1 MTSGAP
7 NDIGRTAALSDGELL
22 ELLADLAEAP
32 DFASAGALLLE
43 QFARVAGASRGA
55 LLVVD
60 RPGRALHVA
69 VGQGLSAD
77 EERALVV
84 PLDQTG
90 HPLVVSATALEVVMC
105 RQGSARAIPLPFA
118 GAIAVPFPQP
128 VTRTSTTIPITRG
141 IPVGDR
147 YPTCETFTWTAG
159 DRRQRGGHAVFG
171 VVILEGMPCSEV
183 IERLAAAALLAGPV
197 LSRSFAADELR
208 RSAARLDSQ
217 RDLLLTIMNAL
228 PDPIIITDADN
239 KVVVSNRRA
248 ELLFSSHEADS
259 DGRQRA
265 VEINNLL
272 FSSFLSKAVLGGAAT
287 SAARELNLVD
297 PVEGADLLFEV
308 LSHPL
313 PKAIARE
320 GAFVTVLRDVTDLK
334 RASTELE
341 RQYQRARVT
350 EMEATRERDRLNLI
364 LNNVGEPILVT
375 DDQSKI
381 ILMNPQAEQLFELP
395 DGIQDRVLAQR
406 VRGNDTKFTTWIS
419 DFAISPIPF
428 RRERLMLAHPQGGG
442 ELPVEV
448 VAGKV
453 MNERGEPLA
462 IVSVL
467 HDLTKQVE
475 NERLY
480 LELKRFSA
488 ELEDRI
494 RLATA
499 DLEAQNLRLQWQA
512 NEIEKAYRLK
522 SEFLANMS
530 HELRTP
536 INALIGYTALM
547 LDRIY
552 GELTQKQEDGLTRIQ
567 ASAQHLLALIND
579 ILDLSRIEAGKMPT
593 HLESTSLELIV
604 TEVTAQVELQAR
616 RKGLELTW
624 EVADDVPVLYTD
636 RTKLK
641 QIVLNLLSN
650 AVKFTHAGSVSL
662 RAEVEESRVRIRVR
676 DTGIGISPEHLDVIF
691 EEFRQVDQSR
701 TREYGGTGLGLS
713 ITRKLIALLG
723 GEIGVESEVG
733 VGTTFTVLLPVRSEA
748 LSAEQQMVR
757 TMMGGAS

>member
-1 MTSGAP
+1 M
-7 NDIGRTAALSDGELL
+7 LSDAELL

-32 DFASAGALLLE
+32 DFVSAGSLLLE
-43 QFARVAGASRGA
+43 QLARAAGAARGA

-60 RPGRALHVA
+60 RSGHALKVA
-69 VGQGLSAD
+69 VSLGLSSD
-77 EERALVV
+77 DERAMTV
-84 PLDQTG
+84 PLAQAD
-90 HPLVVSATALEVVMC
+90 HPLVVSARTLEVVRC
-105 RQGSARAIPLPFA
+105 RAALTGTGVTPFTS
-118 GAIAVPFPQP
+118 AIAIPFPQP
-128 VTRTSTTIPITRG
+128 HARSGTTLPIERG
-141 IPVGDR
+141 ASIGVQ
-147 YPTCETFTWTAG
+147 YPTCETVVWTG
-159 DRRQRGGHAVFG
+159 NERRQRGGHAMFG
-171 VVILEGMPCSEV
+171 VAMLEGAPCDETV
-183 IERLAAAALLAGPV
+183 ERLAAAALLAGPV
-197 LSRSFAADELR
+197 LARTFAADELR
-208 RSAARLDSQ
+208 RAAARLDSQ

-239 KVVVSNRRA
+239 KFVVSNRRA
-248 ELLFSSHEADS
+248 EVLFSPRDEDS
-259 DGRQRA
+259 QGRQRA

-272 FSSFLSKAVLGGAAT
+272 FSSFLSKAVLGGAGT

-313 PKAIARE
+313 PQAIARE

-334 RASTELE
+334 RAATELE

-350 EMEATRERDRLNLI
+350 EIEATRERDRLNLI

-395 DGIQDRVLAQR
+395 PGVQDRQLAQR
-406 VRGNDTKFTTWIS
+406 VRGNDTKFTTWVS
-419 DFAISPIPF
+419 DFAISPVPF
-428 RRERLMLAHPQGGG
+428 RRERLTLLHPQAGG

-480 LELKRFSA
+480 VELKRFSA

-552 GELTQKQEDGLTRIQ
+552 GELTTKQVDGLTRIQ

-593 HLESTSLELIV
+593 HLEPTSLQIV
-604 TEVTAQVELQAR
+604 INEVTAQVELQAR
-616 RKGLELTW
+616 RKGLELLC
-624 EVADDVPVLYTD
+624 EVAENVPVLVTD

-650 AVKFTHAGSVSL
+650 AVKFTHKGSVSL
-662 RAEVEESRVRIRVR
+662 TADTQDGRVRIRVR
-676 DTGIGISPEHLDVIF
+676 DTGIGISAEHLEVIF

-733 VGTTFTVLLPVRSEA
+733 TGTTFTVTLPVRSES
-748 LSAEQQMVR
+748 LSPDEQMTR
-757 TMMGGAS
+757 TMIGGVS